1 MLHFQSKEQ
10 SIYHSIE
17 IQEIWIWIDLFFF
30 FFSCTQVQKTHS
42 ILLKLTLVLIELFS
56 TGYPRDVR
64 DSVNQSMAGKV
75 E

>member
-1 MLHFQSKEQ
+1 MLHFYSKEQ

-30 FFSCTQVQKTHS
+30 FFSCTQVQKTHG

-56 TGYPRDVR
+56 TGYPRDIR